1 MRALLSAALLV
12 AFMATLS
19 FSAPEP
25 AGAITRDKIIKR
37 SSVWVKKRVPYS
49 QSRTYRGY
57 RRDCSGFVSM
67 AWKLKR
73 SYTTRTI
80 SSRARRIKVKSLKP
94 GDAVLVPGHVSIFAG
109 WKNKKKRTYWAMEQT
124 TWGSHAKKHVRRVP
138 RRAKALRYKK
148 LTPVVRKQPL
158 G

>member
-1 MRALLSAALLV
+1 MRALMSAALVV

-25 AGAITRDKIIKR
+25 AGAITRDKVIKR

-49 QSRTYRGY
+49 QRRTYKGY

-67 AWKLKR
+67 SWKLGR

-80 SSRARRIKVKSLKP
+80 ASRAKRIKVKSLKP

-109 WKNKKKRTYWAMEQT
+109 WKSKKARTYWAMEQT
-124 TWGSHAKKHVRRVP
+124 TWGSHAKKRVRTIP

-148 LTPVVRKQPL
+148 LTPVARKAPMS
-158 G
+158 